1 MKGKDTYRTCFGA
14 LLALQIYVIVFL
26 YGFNK
31 YDLLINRQDT
41 SHQSIINANEFK
53 ATDRFSLK
61 EIEAN
66 FAISLWSNQ
75 FVPTQ
80 YTTEDIED
88 YIKFEVTLDH
98 NTFKDGKLNR
108 SVTILPIHPCDESDV
123 FFKPPEKSKD
133 FVPFAI

>member
-1 MKGKDTYRTCFGA
+1 MEQLVDKFKDLDLFGQGVNLTVKGKDTYRTCFGA
-14 LLALQIYVIVFL
+14 LLALQIYLTVFL

-53 ATDRFSLK
+53 ATDPFSLK

-66 FAISLWSNQ
+66 FAISLWSNL

-80 YTTEDIED
+80 
-88 YIKFEVTLDH
+88 L
-98 NTFKDGKLNR
+98 
-108 SVTILPIHPCDESDV
+108 SV
-123 FFKPPEKSKD
+123 
-133 FVPFAI
+133 